1 MIGRVLFL
9 AVIVSAVHA
18 LPWLVRDLPWSLDTD
33 TLVLIFGFLITEGVY
48 EAIERRWLLPRWA
61 RRMTRKAQNVLNSL
75 DPHGSYVYLIGPE
88 HGAGPWKVG
97 MSTDVRKR
105 LATLQTGSPEPLR
118 VYWATPGGR
127 DLESRLHRVLA
138 PWRKHGEWFD
148 LGPDPD
154 RFIWNAQDHAERRWS
169 A

>member
-1 MIGRVLFL
+1 MITRVLFVA
-9 AVIVSAVHA
+9 AVIGFVHVF
-18 LPWLVRDLPWSLDTD
+18 PDPPVGLPWSTYTD
-33 TLVLIFGFLITEGVY
+33 TVVLVLLVLVTEGVFGV
-48 EAIERRWLLPRWA
+48 IEKRWLLPRWA
-61 RRMTRKAQNVLNSL
+61 RRTTRKAQNVLNSL
-75 DPHGSYVYLIGPE
+75 DPQGSYVYLIGPV

-118 VYWATPGGR
+118 VYWAVPGGR
-127 DLESRLHRVLA
+127 ALETRLHRTLA

-154 RFIWNAQDHAERRWS
+154 RFIWHAQDHAGRS
-169 A
+169 S